1 MINTSFDGSFTVTN
15 VGAQR
20 NSDMLALGRAYRLAY
35 YQSGA
40 GGHDKLSLLPL
51 VVDPT
56 LTTLPNPT
64 SGRMPLLPGS
74 LAQIDY
80 KETKLSIIL
89 DKNVGTGIL
98 SSVGIYGEIFAVAD
112 EADSR
117 LIGNTFLYAVC
128 NLGYS
133 QKASNAKRTLNF
145 ILHSI

>member
-15 VGAQR
+15 IGAQR
-20 NSDMLALGRAYRLAY
+20 NADMLTLGRAFRLAY

-40 GGHDKLSLLPL
+40 GGHDKVSLLPL

-56 LTTLPNPT
+56 LTSLPNPT
-64 SGRMPLLPGS
+64 SGKMPLLTGS
-74 LAQIDY
+74 LSQIDY
-80 KETKLSIIL
+80 KETKLSITL

-98 SSVGIYGEIFAVAD
+98 SSIGIYGEVFSVANPED
-112 EADSR
+112 AS
-117 LIGNTFLYAVC
+117 IVGNVFLYAVC

-133 QKASNAKRTLNF
+133 QKASNAKRTFNF